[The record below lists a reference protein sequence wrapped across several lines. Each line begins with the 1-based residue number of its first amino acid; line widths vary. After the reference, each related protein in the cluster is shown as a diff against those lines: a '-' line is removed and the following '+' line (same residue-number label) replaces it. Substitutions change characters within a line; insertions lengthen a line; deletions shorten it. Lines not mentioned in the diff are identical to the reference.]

1 LPKGGHLSERLGLL
15 DASEEDRSLGDIPL
29 FSEGQS
35 ARRFLLGINKD
46 TTCHRRKGMIVG
58 VPKEV
63 KNHEYRVAMVPA
75 GVKSLV
81 GDGHTL
87 LIQASAGE
95 GSGISDAEYA
105 AAGAE
110 VRSTAD
116 SVFADSDMI
125 VKVKEPLPQEYPLL
139 REDQVLFTYLHLAP
153 APELT
158 RALLDSGVIGVAYET
173 CQLANGSLPLLT
185 PMSEVAGRL
194 SVQVGAY
201 WLQKENKGSGVLLGG
216 VPGTPPANVTVVG
229 GGTVGINA
237 AKVALGMGAHVT
249 ILDVSLD
256 RLRYLDDVLGGR
268 ITLLA
273 SNEYNVE
280 KAVTE
285 SDVVIGALLVPGAK
299 AEKVV
304 TKEHIAR
311 MRRGSV
317 IVDVAIDQGGCV
329 EGARPTSHDDP
340 VIDMGGVTLYCVA
353 NMPGCV
359 ARTSTFALTNATLPY
374 AAKLANLGWK
384 AALKGDPALVKALNV
399 VDGKLVSKTVADGVG
414 MDYEEYQ
421 I

>member
-1 LPKGGHLSERLGLL
+1 
-15 DASEEDRSLGDIPL
+15 
-29 FSEGQS
+29 
-35 ARRFLLGINKD
+35 
-46 TTCHRRKGMIVG
+46 MIVG
-58 VPKEV
+58 VPKEI

-81 GDGHTL
+81 EDGHTV

-95 GSGISDAEYA
+95 GSGIADTEYA
-105 AAGAE
+105 AAGAQI
-110 VRSTAD
+110 RPTAEA
-116 SVFADSDMI
+116 VFAEAGMI

-139 REDQVLFTYLHLAP
+139 RKNQVLFTYLHLAP

-158 RALLDSGVIGVAYET
+158 KALLDCGVIGIAYET

-201 WLQKENKGSGVLLGG
+201 WLQKENGGSGVLLGG
-216 VPGTPPANVTVVG
+216 VPGTPPANVTIVG

-237 AKVALGMGAHVT
+237 AKMALGMGAHVT
-249 ILDVSLD
+249 ILDLSLD

-273 SNEYNVE
+273 SNDLNVE
-280 KAVTE
+280 KAVLDSE
-285 SDVVIGALLVPGAK
+285 VVIGALLIPGARAK
-299 AEKVV
+299 KVV
-304 TKEHIAR
+304 RKEHIAK
-311 MRRGSV
+311 MRKGSV

-329 EGARPTSHDDP
+329 EGAVATSHDDP
-340 VIDMGGVTLYCVA
+340 VLHIDGVTLYCVA

-359 ARTSTFALTNATLPY
+359 ARTSTFALTNATFPY
-374 AAKLANLGWK
+374 ASKLANLGWK
-384 AALKGDPALVKALNV
+384 AALKGDPALAKALNV
-399 VDGKLVSKTVADGVG
+399 VDGKLVSRAVAEGVG
-414 MDYEEYQ
+414 MDYTPYE